1 MPQET
6 NLNVAPYFDDFDPQ
20 SNYYKVLFKPA
31 YPVQARELNNLQSIL
46 QDQVE
51 NLGNHFFKE
60 GAKVIPGQTNYFS
73 TFHAVQIN
81 SSYSGISVSAY
92 LDQLI
97 GKKITGRTSG
107 IQAKVVSYITDTVS
121 ELENYTL
128 YVNYITSGSDSDVE
142 QFSDGEILNTD
153 ENISFLDTFISSGE
167 GFAQTLSQNATAIGS
182 AFGISQGIYF
192 LRGHFVD
199 VFDELLILDQYSNK
213 PSYRIGFFVKEELIS
228 SANDQS
234 LTDNAQG
241 FNNYT
246 APGADRLKI
255 SATLTKKAPDDF
267 NDQNFVQIAE
277 VKNGILRNINKNTNF
292 NNNLKDELA
301 RRTFDES
308 GHYYIKEFL
317 TVARESLNNGYG
329 NKGIYSVGQLT
340 DSGNVPSD
348 DLGVYK
354 ISPGKAYVRGFEVD
368 RPRTTFLDFVKPRTT
383 KKLTSQGI
391 NFGFGPTIAVNRVSG
406 SPNIGFNTDYT
417 ISLRDQRVGVGS
429 FVSPG
434 TEIGMARVYDF
445 SLESGSYETNLNIN
459 KWDLSL
465 YDVQT
470 YVDVRMNQPHT
481 LTVPTFVEGQSS
493 GATGFIR
500 YPVEVGVEM
509 TVYGVSGDFHIGEKL
524 VFNGIGTDAR
534 TSTAVTAHTISD
546 VQSVFGIT
554 AVGSTFTADIVPTA
568 ARVIGI
574 ASITARTGNPLTST
588 VTSPGLAF
596 AGITTIGDLV
606 SFSVPGQSNKNFAR
620 VTQVD
625 TASIGISTVA
635 SVAGICSGLLNVDSV
650 SVSDFTILK
659 SNFVDQAPPGNI
671 AGNNS
676 LYSVFQ
682 KKNIES
688 VDVSDVTLDIRRS
701 FTLTLNTSGE
711 SSTVST
717 GTDEVFLAFDEERY
731 SLTRSDG
738 GIEPI
743 TSKNLVF
750 TSGNQTLRFVGL
762 EGIED
767 PDALLIATIRKSK
780 IKSKTKVRVPA
791 ATVLIDKSSN
801 SSSGSTPTS
810 LNDGLTFGNYPYGTR
825 VQDKIISLNVPD
837 VKWIYGIFEANGT
850 ETPTSPNMT
859 VGSLDG
865 PTSKTDDL
873 IIGEE
878 FIGQTSGAQAAYVG
892 KRADNSIDFI
902 YENQTRFFENE
913 IVNFQSSGINAIASD
928 VSNGS
933 KNITSDFNLNG
944 GFTKSHYDYSRI
956 VRRPGASIPTRKIKI
971 YVLKANYNSS
981 DTGDITTVNSYN
993 EFDYTSEISQT
1004 AGIRHTDI
1012 IDLRPRVNDY
1022 SVTEGSRSPFEFLG
1036 RSFLNGNHSSADIV
1050 ADGESILLDYS
1061 YYLPRIDRIYLT
1073 KDGAFVVKN
1082 GTPADIPS
1090 PPGELPGAL
1099 NIANITLPAYLYSAE
1114 EAQVKFI
1121 DHKRYQMN
1129 DIGRIEKRLSNVEY
1143 FTSLSRLETSVQSQF
1158 VPDANGLDRFKN
1170 GFFTDNFS
1178 DRTVQD
1184 SGTGVKNSIDR
1195 ANNILRPAHHCTS
1208 INLQLGTDA
1217 IAGIGTTSFANDP
1230 RYANILGNNIAR
1242 NIKNDGDVSNVIS
1255 LNYSE
1260 VEWFDQPYATRTESV
1275 TPFLVRFY
1283 QGTISLDP
1291 TADVWV
1297 DTNQLEVNDITMMG
1311 SLDGVASA
1319 LQVELRD
1326 NADGTRSGVSPIIWG
1341 SWETTGVDVDF
1352 DLDVS
1357 NDTET
1362 AANSLREATASEFES
1377 LFEGGAQN
1385 GRDALAR
1392 RGGVVPSNFAVE
1404 VTGETTLTT
1413 TVSGSVGVDLQ
1424 QRRRGTRNSVSEV
1437 FPRPTSSFGNRVVR
1451 REIIHKMRSRNIE
1464 FNSKGMKSFTR
1475 VYPFFDNISVSR
1487 FCTPK
1492 LVEIEMVSGT
1502 FQVGEEVFG
1511 TVGITTAN
1519 SDTTTNARIRCV
1531 VCQSNHR
1538 YGDRTN
1544 PSDTFT
1550 QNPYDRNNTVP
1561 TTYSESST
1569 ILNID
1574 TKDLSDESSDL
1585 TGGYVVTGMNLVG
1598 QTSGAQARVS
1608 DVRLITDQIGVI
1620 IGSYR
1625 VPDTSADSALPM
1637 FDTGRNTFRLTS
1649 SSTNSKVEGLFNT
1662 AAEEIFY
1669 SQGDLDQTQE
1679 VTLALRNATASIDN
1693 NADQQTRSLDDTAS
1707 ATATSEAVTVDS
1719 GGDLTGNFRDPL
1731 AQTFDI
1737 DDKEGVFITSID
1749 IFFQSIDFD
1758 GPMEVELR
1766 EVELGLPVTKRIA
1779 GSLVQLDPGTS
1790 QNPKIQVSN
1799 DGTVATNV
1807 KFDYPVYLSGE
1818 REYAVVLLANV
1829 TDYRV
1834 WISRL
1839 GEIDITTVNN
1849 NESAQTLVSTQPLLG
1864 SLFKSQSGSTWTPSQ
1879 YEDLKFKL
1887 YRADFV
1893 SNGNVQFFNQN
1904 LPQKEEA
1911 ISQNSIEIIRNEVR
1925 VGLGTT
1931 LAGNIGLEPGVTI
1944 KQKNTLGTVLGSGKL
1959 ISLGSSITSDLAI
1972 TNAGIGYTP
1981 LVNAGQLFE
1990 NVSLTSLTGSGRN
2003 ATADIT
2009 IQNGVAVGATINNG
2023 GIGYQVGD
2031 ELTPTTIG
2039 ADNLGIG
2046 LRLSVVNVLGDNELR
2061 ITDVQ
2066 GQFNTTANN
2075 FLYFDGVGVGHTLL
2089 NGNVGGSVVPLSP
2102 ITQVSDGNHIKI
2114 FHRNHG
2120 MHQSGNVTLKDIGTD
2135 IDGSKLVV
2143 AYPNTSSGGD
2153 AISVS
2158 PVGIFTMFENVD
2170 VSGTN
2175 PGYIKIGNEI
2185 ISYSGISG
2193 STLTS
2198 ITRGVDNTTVESHAA
2213 NDAVFKYEIGGVSL
2227 RRVNKTHSLSDAT
2240 VSNPITLDSYHVKVG
2255 MNTDGTNRSGSGTL
2269 SALKF
2274 TETKSVG
2281 GVNGKASYNIPFE
2294 IAIPKV
2300 NTITPTDTSVTA
2312 SMRTVSGTSIDG
2324 IESSYVDQGFEEIT
2338 LNSKNYF
2345 TSTRIVASKI
2355 NETTYLSG
2363 LPGSKSLS
2371 MNINMSTANPKLS
2384 PMIDLDQA
2392 SVQLISN
2399 RINSPIANF
2408 ATDSRVNNIS
2418 DDPSK
2423 FIYCTNLISLEN
2435 PSTSLKVILDAYV
2448 NQFND
2453 IRVLYAVNQDR
2464 PLSET
2469 VFTPFPG
2476 YNNIDP
2482 NRIGVIINPDNNDGT
2497 PDKPFTKKD
2506 LITPNPGSQSF
2517 SEMQF
2522 TIDRLSTFNN
2532 FRIKIIGTSTNQAYS
2547 PYIKNLRV
2555 LALA

>member
-92 LDQLI
+92 LDQLV
-97 GKKITGRTSG
+97 GKKITGRASG
-107 IQAKVVSYITDTVS
+107 VKAKVVTYITDTVS
-121 ELENYTL
+121 ELENFTL
-128 YVNYITSGSDSDVE
+128 YVNYITSGSDSDIE

-167 GFAQTLSQNATAIGS
+167 GFAQTLSQNATATGS

-199 VFDELLILDQYSNK
+199 IFDELLILDQYSNR
-213 PSYRIGFFVKEELIS
+213 PSYRLGFFVKEELIS

-255 SATLTKKAPDDF
+255 TATLAKKAPDDF

-277 VKNGILRNINKNTNF
+277 VKNGIIRNINKDSHF

-329 NKGIYSVGQLT
+329 NRGVYNAGQLT
-340 DSGNVPSD
+340 ESGNVPSD
-348 DLGVYK
+348 GLGVYK

-368 RPRTTFLDFVKPRTT
+368 RPRSTFLDFEKPRTT

-391 NFGFGPTIAVNRVSG
+391 NFGFGPTFSVDRVSG

-417 ISLRDQRVGVGS
+417 LSLRDQRVGVGS
-429 FVSPG
+429 FVTSG

-445 SLESGSYETNLNIN
+445 SLESGSYESNLNIN

-500 YPVEVGVEM
+500 YPVEVGVAM

-534 TSTAVTAHTISD
+534 TSVAVTAHTISD

-554 AVGSTFTADIVPTA
+554 ALGSTFTADIVPTA

-574 ASITARTGNPLTST
+574 ASITARTGTPLTST
-588 VTSPGLAF
+588 VTSPGLVF

-606 SFSVPGQSNKNFAR
+606 SFSIPGQSDKNFAK
-620 VTQVD
+620 VTTVD
-625 TASIGISTVA
+625 TTSIGISTVA
-635 SVAGICSGLLNVDSV
+635 SVAGICSGLLNVDPV

-659 SNFVDQAPPGNI
+659 SNFIEQAPAGNI

-676 LYSVFQ
+676 LYSVLQ
-682 KKNIES
+682 NKNIES

-701 FTLTLNTSGE
+701 FNVTLNTSGE

-738 GIEPI
+738 GVEPI

-750 TSGNQTLRFVGL
+750 ASGNQTLRFVGL
-762 EGIED
+762 DGIED
-767 PDALLIATIRKSK
+767 SDALLITTIRKSK

-791 ATVLIDKSSN
+791 STLVIDKSSN
-801 SSSGSTPTS
+801 SASGSTATS

-825 VQDKIISLNVPD
+825 VQDRVISLNVPD
-837 VKWIYGIFEANGT
+837 VRWIYGIFEANGS

-865 PTSKTDDL
+865 PTAKTDDL
-873 IIGEE
+873 ILGEE
-878 FIGQTSGAQAAYVG
+878 LIGQISGAQAVYIG
-892 KRADNSIDFI
+892 RRSDTSIDFI
-902 YENQTRFFENE
+902 YENDSRFLENE
-913 IVNFQSSGINAIASD
+913 IVNFQSSGISGIAADISK
-928 VSNGS
+928 GS
-933 KNITSDFNLNG
+933 KNITSNYNLNG
-944 GFTKSHYDYSRI
+944 GFFNTHYDYSRI
-956 VRRPGASIPTRKIKI
+956 VRKPEASTPTRKIKI
-971 YVLKANYNSS
+971 YFLKANYNSS
-981 DTGDITTVNSYN
+981 DTGDITTVNSYSDFN
-993 EFDYTSEISQT
+993 YTTEIPET
-1004 AGIRHTDI
+1004 EGNRHTDI
-1012 IDLRPRVNDY
+1012 IDFRPRVNDY
-1022 SVTEGSRSPFEFLG
+1022 SVSQGSRSPLEFLG
-1036 RSFLNGNHSSADIV
+1036 RSFLDGNHSSADVV
-1050 ADGESILLDYS
+1050 ADGESIILDYS
-1061 YYLPRIDRIYLT
+1061 YYLPRIDSIFLN
-1073 KDGAFVVKN
+1073 KDGQFIVKK
-1082 GTPADIPS
+1082 GTPADFPIS
-1090 PPGELPGAL
+1090 PGDMSGSL
-1099 NIANITLPAYLYSAE
+1099 NIAKVTLPAYLYSAKQ
-1114 EAQVKFI
+1114 AQVEFI

-1129 DIGRIEKRLSNVEY
+1129 DIGRIERRLANVEY
-1143 FTSLSRLETSVQSQF
+1143 FTSLSRLENNVNSQF

-1170 GFFTDNFS
+1170 GFFTDNFA
-1178 DRTVQD
+1178 DRKGQD
-1184 SGTGVKNSIDR
+1184 SATGIRNSIDR
-1195 ANNILRPAHHCTS
+1195 ANNILRPAHYCTA

-1217 IAGIGTTSFANDP
+1217 ISGIGTVSFANDP
-1230 RYANILGNNIAR
+1230 RYANILGDNIAR
-1242 NIKNDGDVSNVIS
+1242 NIKNDGDVSNIIS

-1260 VEWFDQPYATRTESV
+1260 VEWLDQPYATRTESV

-1283 QGTISLDP
+1283 EGTISLDP
-1291 TADVWV
+1291 TADVWIQV
-1297 DTNQLEVNDITMMG
+1297 NEMEVNDIVMMG

-1319 LQVELRD
+1319 LQVELED
-1326 NADGTRSGVSPIIWG
+1326 QADGSRAGVSPVIWG
-1341 SWETTGVDVDF
+1341 AWETTGVDVDVNLSQNVAERQDRGGFVPGSAEQFVERF
-1352 DLDVS
+1352 DQGALD
-1357 NDTET
+1357 
-1362 AANSLREATASEFES
+1362 
-1377 LFEGGAQN
+1377 
-1385 GRDALAR
+1385 R
-1392 RGGVVPSNFAVE
+1392 RNGVVPGSFQV
-1404 VTGETTLTT
+1404 ETTPRRSLQVTT
-1413 TVSGSVGVDLQ
+1413 RVEVGVDLS
-1424 QRRRGTRNSVSEV
+1424 QRRRGTQNSVREV
-1437 FPRPTSSFGNRVVR
+1437 FPRVTESFGNRVVR
-1451 REIIHKMRSRNIE
+1451 REIVHKMRSRNIE
-1464 FNSKGMKSFTR
+1464 FNAKGMKSFTR
-1475 VYPFFDNISVSR
+1475 VYPFFDNIDISR

-1492 LVEIEMVSGT
+1492 LLEIEMVSGS
-1502 FQVGEEVFG
+1502 FVVGEQVVG
-1511 TVGITTAN
+1511 TVNVTTAN
-1519 SDTTTNARIRCV
+1519 SDTLSNNQIRFV

-1538 YGDRTN
+1538 YGDRAT
-1544 PSDTFT
+1544 PTDIFT
-1550 QNPYDRNNTVP
+1550 QNPYNRDNTVP

-1574 TKDLSDESSDL
+1574 TKDLADETSEL
-1585 TGGYVVTGMNLVG
+1585 TGGNVVKGMNLVG
-1598 QTSGAQARVS
+1598 QTSGAQATVS
-1608 DVRLITDQIGVI
+1608 DIRLITDQIGVI

-1625 VPDTSADSALPM
+1625 VPDTSTDTSLPA

-1649 SSTNSKVEGLFNT
+1649 SPTNSKVEGLFNT

-1679 VTLALRNATASIDN
+1679 VTLALRNATATVDDSFE
-1693 NADQQTRSLDDTAS
+1693 QTRSLSDTAS
-1707 ATATSEAVTVDS
+1707 DLEISEPITIDS
-1719 GGDLTGNFRDPL
+1719 GGDLTGNVRDPL

-1737 DDKEGVFITSID
+1737 DDKEGIFVTSID

-1758 GPMEVELR
+1758 GPVEVEIR

-1779 GSLVQLDPGTS
+1779 GSLVVLDPGTPD
-1790 QNPKIQVSN
+1790 NPKISVSN
-1799 DGTVATNV
+1799 DGTIAHNV
-1807 KFDYPVYLSGE
+1807 KFDYPIYLSGE

-1839 GEIDITTVNN
+1839 GEIDVTTVNN
-1849 NESAQTLVSTQPLLG
+1849 EESTQTLVSTQTLLG

-1904 LPQKEEA
+1904 LPQKEEL
-1911 ISQNSIEIIRNEVR
+1911 ISKDAVQIIRNEVR
-1925 VGLGTT
+1925 VGVGST
-1931 LAGNIGLEPGVTI
+1931 LAGNPGLEPGVTI
-1944 KQKNTLGTVLGSGKL
+1944 QQRNSGGNVVANGKL

-1972 TNAGIGYTP
+1972 TNSGIGYTP
-1981 LVNAGQLFE
+1981 LVGGQLFE
-1990 NVSLTSLTGSGRN
+1990 SVSLTSLTGNGRN
-2003 ATADIT
+2003 ATANIT
-2009 IQNGVAVGATINNG
+2009 IQDGVAVGATISNG
-2023 GIGYQVGD
+2023 GTGYQLGD

-2039 ADNLGIG
+2039 ANNLGAGI
-2046 LRLSVVNVLGDNELR
+2046 RFSVANVLGDNELR
-2061 ITDVQ
+2061 LTNVQ

-2075 FLYFDGVGVGHTLL
+2075 FLFFDGVGIGYSAL
-2089 NGNVGGSVVPLSP
+2089 NIGVGGNLVPQSP
-2102 ITQVSDGNHIKI
+2102 ITEVSDGNHIKI

-2120 MHQSGNVTLKDIGTD
+2120 MHGTGVVTLKDIESD
-2135 IDGSKLVV
+2135 VDASKLIV

-2153 AISVS
+2153 SISVS
-2158 PVGIFTMFENVD
+2158 PVGIFTMFENLE
-2170 VSGTN
+2170 VSATN
-2175 PGYIKIGNEI
+2175 PGYIKIGNEVV
-2185 ISYSGISG
+2185 SYTGTSGA
-2193 STLTS
+2193 TLTS
-2198 ITRGVDNTTVESHAA
+2198 ITRGIDNTTTESHAV
-2213 NDAVFKYEIGGVSL
+2213 NDAVFKYEVGGVSL
-2227 RRVNKTHSLSDAT
+2227 RRINKTHTLSDAT

-2255 MNTDGTNRSGSGTL
+2255 MNTNGTDRSGSGTL
-2269 SALKF
+2269 STLKF
-2274 TETKSVG
+2274 SETKSVG
-2281 GVNGKASYNIPFE
+2281 GVNGKATYNIPFE

-2300 NTITPTDTSVTA
+2300 NVITPTQTNITA
-2312 SMRTVSGTSIDG
+2312 SMRTVSGSSIDG
-2324 IESSYVDQGFEEIT
+2324 VESSYVDQGFEDIT
-2338 LNSKNYF
+2338 LNTRNYF

-2371 MNINMSTANPKLS
+2371 MNVNMSTSNSKVS

-2399 RINSPIANF
+2399 RINSPITNF
-2408 ATDSRVNNIS
+2408 ATDSRVNNVS

-2423 FIYCTNLISLEN
+2423 FIYCTKLITLEN
-2435 PSTSLKVILDAYV
+2435 PSTSLKVILDSYV
-2448 NQFND
+2448 NKFND
-2453 IRVLYAVNQDR
+2453 VRVLYAVNQDKS
-2464 PLSET
+2464 LDET

-2476 YNNIDP
+2476 YNNMDP
-2482 NRIGVIINPDNNDGT
+2482 NRIGVIINPDNSDGSS
-2497 PDKPFTKKD
+2497 DKLFNKKD
-2506 LITPNPGSQSF
+2506 LVTPNPGSQSF

-2522 TIDRLSTFNN
+2522 TIDRLPTFNN

>member
-92 LDQLI
+92 LDQLV
-97 GKKITGRTSG
+97 GKKITGRSSG
-107 IQAKVVSYITDTVS
+107 VKAKVVTYITDTVS

-128 YVNYITSGSDSDVE
+128 YVNYITSGSDSDIE

-167 GFAQTLSQNATAIGS
+167 GFAQTLSQNATATGS

-199 VFDELLILDQYSNK
+199 IFDELLILDQYSNR

-255 SATLTKKAPDDF
+255 TATLAKKAPDDF

-277 VKNGILRNINKNTNF
+277 VKNGTLRHINKDSHF

-317 TVARESLNNGYG
+317 TVVRESLNNGYG
-329 NKGIYSVGQLT
+329 NRGIYNAGQLT
-340 DSGNVPSD
+340 EFGNVPSD

-368 RPRTTFLDFVKPRTT
+368 RPRTTFLDFEKPRTT
-383 KKLTSQGI
+383 KKLTSQGV
-391 NFGFGPTIAVNRVSG
+391 NFGFGPTFSVNRVNG

-417 ISLRDQRVGVGS
+417 LSLRDERVGVGS
-429 FVSPG
+429 FISPG
-434 TEIGMARVYDF
+434 NEIGMARVYDF
-445 SLESGSYETNLNIN
+445 SLESGSYESNLNLN

-465 YDVQT
+465 FDVQT
-470 YVDVRMNQPHT
+470 YVDVRMNEPHT
-481 LTVPTFVEGQSS
+481 LSVPTFVEGQSS

-500 YPVEVGVEM
+500 YPVEVGVAM
-509 TVYGVSGDFHIGEKL
+509 TVYGVSGDFHVGEKL

-534 TSTAVTAHTISD
+534 TSVAVTAHTISD

-554 AVGSTFTADIVPTA
+554 AVGSTFTADIVPTS

-574 ASITARTGNPLTST
+574 ASITARTGSPLKSI

-606 SFSVPGQSNKNFAR
+606 SFSVPGQSDINFAR
-620 VTQVD
+620 VTEVN
-625 TASIGISTVA
+625 TTSIGISTVA
-635 SVAGICSGLLNVDSV
+635 SVAGICSGLLNIDPV

-659 SNFVDQAPPGNI
+659 SNFVEQVPAGNA

-676 LYSVFQ
+676 LYSVLQ
-682 KKNIES
+682 NKNIES
-688 VDVSDVTLDIRRS
+688 IDVSDVTLDIRRS
-701 FTLTLNTSGE
+701 FNVTLNTSGE

-738 GIEPI
+738 AVEPI

-750 TSGNQTLRFVGL
+750 ASGNQTLRFVGL
-762 EGIED
+762 SGIDD
-767 PDALLIATIRKSK
+767 PDALLITTIRKSK

-791 ATVLIDKSSN
+791 STLVIDKSSK
-801 SSSGSTPTS
+801 SASGSTATS

-825 VQDKIISLNVPD
+825 VQDRIISLNVPD
-837 VKWIYGIFEANGT
+837 VRWIYGIFEANES

-859 VGSLDG
+859 AGSLDG
-865 PTSKTDDL
+865 PTAKTDDL
-873 IIGEE
+873 ILGEDI
-878 FIGQTSGAQAAYVG
+878 IGQTSGAQAVYVG
-892 KRADNSIDFI
+892 RRSETSIDFI
-902 YENQTRFFENE
+902 YENDSRFLENE
-913 IVNFQSSGINAIASD
+913 IINFQSSGISGIAAD
-928 VSNGS
+928 VSKGS
-933 KNITSDFNLNG
+933 KNITSNFNLDG
-944 GFTKSHYDYSRI
+944 GFFNTHYDYSRI
-956 VRRPGASIPTRKIKI
+956 VRKPEASVPTRKIKV
-971 YVLKANYNSS
+971 YFLKANYNSS

-993 EFDYTSEISQT
+993 DFNYTTEISET
-1004 AGIRHTDI
+1004 EGTRHTDI
-1012 IDLRPRVNDY
+1012 IDFRPRVNDY
-1022 SVTEGSRSPFEFLG
+1022 SVSQGSRSPLEFLG
-1036 RSFLNGNHSSADIV
+1036 RSFLDGNHSSADVV
-1050 ADGESILLDYS
+1050 ADGESIILDYS
-1061 YYLPRIDRIYLT
+1061 YYLPRIDSIFLS
-1073 KDGAFVVKN
+1073 KDGEFIVKK
-1082 GTPADIPS
+1082 GTPTDFPI
-1090 PPGELPGAL
+1090 PPGDIPGAL
-1099 NIANITLPAYLYSAE
+1099 NIAKVSLPAYLYTARQ
-1114 EAQVKFI
+1114 AQVEFI

-1129 DIGRIEKRLSNVEY
+1129 DIGRIEKRLANVEY
-1143 FTSLSRLETSVQSQF
+1143 FTSLSRLENNVNSQF

-1170 GFFTDNFS
+1170 GFFTDNFA
-1178 DRTVQD
+1178 DRKGQD
-1184 SGTGVKNSIDR
+1184 SETGIRNSIDR
-1195 ANNILRPAHHCTS
+1195 ANNTLRPAHYCTA

-1217 IAGIGTTSFANDP
+1217 ISGIGTVKFANDP
-1230 RYANILGNNIAR
+1230 RYANILGDNIAR
-1242 NIKNDGDVSNVIS
+1242 NIKNDGDVSNIIS

-1260 VEWFDQPYATRTESV
+1260 VEWLKQSYATRTESV

-1291 TADVWV
+1291 TADVWIQV
-1297 DTNQLEVNDITMMG
+1297 NELEVNDIVMMG
-1311 SLDGVASA
+1311 SLEGVASA
-1319 LQVELRD
+1319 LQVELQD
-1326 NADGTRSGVSPIIWG
+1326 NADGTRSGVSPVIWG
-1341 SWETTGVDVDF
+1341 AWETTGVDVDVNLSQDVRERQDGGGFVQGTAEQFVERF
-1352 DLDVS
+1352 DQGALD
-1357 NDTET
+1357 
-1362 AANSLREATASEFES
+1362 
-1377 LFEGGAQN
+1377 
-1385 GRDALAR
+1385 R
-1392 RGGVVPSNFAVE
+1392 RNGVVPSTFQV
-1404 VTGETTLTT
+1404 ETTPRRSLQVTT
-1413 TVSGSVGVDLQ
+1413 RTEVGVELS
-1424 QRRRGTRNSVSEV
+1424 QRRRGTQNTVREV

-1451 REIIHKMRSRNIE
+1451 REIVHKMRSRNIE
-1464 FNSKGMKSFTR
+1464 FNAKGMKSLTR
-1475 VYPFFDNISVSR
+1475 VYPFFDNIDISR

-1492 LVEIEMVSGT
+1492 LLEIEMVSGT
-1502 FQVGEEVFG
+1502 FEVGEQVRG
-1511 TVGITTAN
+1511 AVNLTTAN
-1519 SDTTTNARIRCV
+1519 TDTLSNNEIV
-1531 VCQSNHR
+1531 FVLCQSNHR
-1538 YGDRTN
+1538 YGDRDN
-1544 PSDTFT
+1544 PTDIFT
-1550 QNPYDRNNTVP
+1550 QNPYNRDNTIP

-1574 TKDLSDESSDL
+1574 TKNLADENFPE
-1585 TGGYVVTGMNLVG
+1585 TGGNVVKGMNLVG

-1608 DVRLITDQIGVI
+1608 DIRLITDQIGVI

-1625 VPDTSADSALPM
+1625 VPDTSADTSLPA

-1649 SSTNSKVEGLFNT
+1649 SPTNSKVEGLFNT

-1679 VTLALRNATASIDN
+1679 VTLALRNAVATID
-1693 NADQQTRSLDDTAS
+1693 DSFEETRNTVRDTAS
-1707 ATATSEAVTVDS
+1707 DLEISEPITIDS
-1719 GGDLTGNFRDPL
+1719 GGDLTGNVRDPL
-1731 AQTFDI
+1731 AQTFDV
-1737 DDKEGVFITSID
+1737 DDKEGIFVTSID

-1758 GPMEVELR
+1758 GPVEVEIR

-1779 GSLVQLDPGTS
+1779 GSLVVLDPGTPL
-1790 QNPKIQVSN
+1790 NPKIQTSN
-1799 DGTVATNV
+1799 DGTVATKV
-1807 KFDYPVYLSGE
+1807 KFDYPIYLSAE

-1839 GEIDITTVNN
+1839 GEIDVTTINN
-1849 NESAQTLVSTQPLLG
+1849 EESAQTLVSTQPLLG

-1879 YEDLKFKL
+1879 YEDLKFTL

-1904 LPQKEEA
+1904 LPQKEEL
-1911 ISQNSIEIIRNEVR
+1911 ISKDAVEIIRNEVR
-1925 VGLGTT
+1925 VGLGST

-1944 KQKNTLGTVLGSGKL
+1944 TQKDSLSSVVASGKL
-1959 ISLGSSITSDLAI
+1959 ISLGSSVTSDLTI

-1981 LVNAGQLFE
+1981 FIGGELFE
-1990 NVSLTSLTGSGRN
+1990 DVSLTSLTGTGKN
-2003 ATADIT
+2003 ATANIT
-2009 IQNGVAVGATINNG
+2009 VINGVAVAATISNG
-2023 GIGYQVGD
+2023 GVGYQIGD

-2039 ADNLGIG
+2039 ADNLGSGI
-2046 LRLSVVNVLGDNELR
+2046 RFSVANVLGDNELR

-2066 GQFNTTANN
+2066 GEFNTTANN
-2075 FLYFDGVGVGHTLL
+2075 FLFFDGVGVGDTSL
-2089 NGNVGGSVVPLSP
+2089 NGNVGGNLVPLSP
-2102 ITQVSDGNHIKI
+2102 ITEISDGNHMKI

-2120 MHQSGNVTLKDIGTD
+2120 MHGSGKVTLRDIESDTD
-2135 IDGSKLVV
+2135 PSKLTV

-2158 PVGIFTMFENVD
+2158 PVGIFTMFENID
-2170 VSGTN
+2170 VSATN

-2185 ISYSGISG
+2185 ISYTGTSG

-2198 ITRGVDNTTVESHAA
+2198 ITRGVDNTKAQSHAA

-2227 RRVNKTHSLSDAT
+2227 RRVNKTHTLSDAT
-2240 VSNPITLDSYHVKVG
+2240 VSNPITLDSYHIKVG
-2255 MNTDGTNRSGSGTL
+2255 MNTDGTDRSGSGTL

-2274 TETKSVG
+2274 SETKSVG
-2281 GVNGKASYNIPFE
+2281 GVNGKATYNIPFE

-2300 NTITPTDTSVTA
+2300 NLITPTQTNITA
-2312 SMRTVSGTSIDG
+2312 SMRTVSGSSIDG
-2324 IESSYVDQGFEEIT
+2324 TESSYVDQGFEEIT
-2338 LNSKNYF
+2338 LNATNYF

-2371 MNINMSTANPKLS
+2371 MNVNLSTSNSKVS

-2399 RINSPIANF
+2399 RINSPITNF
-2408 ATDSRVNNIS
+2408 ATDSRVNNVS

-2423 FIYCTNLISLEN
+2423 FIYCTKLIKLEN
-2435 PSTSLKVILDAYV
+2435 PSTSLKVILDSYV

-2453 IRVLYAVNQDR
+2453 VRVLYAVNQDKS
-2464 PLSET
+2464 LAET

-2476 YNNIDP
+2476 YNNMDP
-2482 NRIGVIINPDNNDGT
+2482 DRIGVIINPDNSDGSS
-2497 PDKPFTKKD
+2497 DKLFNKKD
-2506 LITPNPGSQSF
+2506 LLTPNPGSQAF

-2522 TIDRLSTFNN
+2522 TIDRLPTFNN
-2532 FRIKIIGTSTNQAYS
+2532 FRIKIIGTSTNQAYV
-2547 PYIKNLRV
+2547 PNIKNLRV